1 MYEKVNALDKRAIEE
16 LFLSEDILMEN
27 AAMALERAVLQNA
40 SLGAKVIILCGSGDN
55 GGDGYA
61 LARRLAGRFKT
72 LVFEMKPAK
81 SPMCQLQKE
90 RAKKVGVVIK
100 TYEEKNEDL
109 ECDVLIDCVVGSAF
123 KGELEPFLD
132 FESLSQKARFKI
144 ACDIPSGI
152 DSKGRVDKGAF
163 KADTTISM
171 GAIKSCL
178 LSDRAKDYVGELKV
192 GHLGVFN
199 RVYEIPTDTFLLEK
213 SDLKLP
219 LRDKKNAHKG
229 DYGHAHVLLGKHSGA
244 GLLSALSALSF
255 GSGVVSIQALEGEI
269 TSSNKPLELVFCEN
283 FPNFLSAFALGMGLE
298 SFPKDFN
305 KWLELAPC
313 VLDAG
318 VFYHKEVLQALEK
331 EVVLT
336 PHPKEF
342 LSLLKLVG
350 INISMLELLDN
361 KLEIARDFS
370 QKYPKVVLLL
380 KGANTL
386 IAHQGRTFIN
396 TLGSVALAKAG
407 SGDVLAGLIL
417 SLLSQN
423 YTPLDAAINASLAH
437 ALAGLE
443 FKNNYALTPL
453 DLIEKIKR
461 LQKDKNGSFKA
472 LAAIAKH

>member
-1 MYEKVNALDKRAIEE
+1 MLSVYEKVNALDKRAIEE
-16 LFLSEDILMEN
+16 WLLSEDILMEN

-61 LARRLAGRFKT
+61 LARRLAGRFRV
-72 LVFEMKPAK
+72 LVFEMKLAK

-100 TYEEKNEDL
+100 AWEDNPKDL

-152 DSKGRVDKGAF
+152 DSKGRVDKRAF
-163 KADTTISM
+163 KADMTISM

-178 LSDRAKDYVGELKV
+178 LSDKAKDYIGELKV

-199 RVYEIPTDTFLLEK
+199 QIYEIPTDTFLLEK

-255 GSGVVSIQALEGEI
+255 GSGVVSVQALECEI
-269 TSSNKPLELVFCEN
+269 TSNNKPLELVFCEN
-283 FPNFLSAFALGMGLE
+283 FPKKLSAFALGMGLE
-298 SFPKDFN
+298 NIPKDFK

-331 EVVLT
+331 EVILT

-386 IAHQGRTFIN
+386 IAHQGRVFIN
-396 TLGSVALAKAG
+396 ILGSVALAKAG
-407 SGDVLAGLIL
+407 SGDVLAGLIV

-461 LQKDKNGSFKA
+461 L
-472 LAAIAKH
+472 

>member
-1 MYEKVNALDKRAIEE
+1 MLSVYEKVNALDKRAIEE

-61 LARRLAGRFKT
+61 LARRLVGRFKT

-81 SPMCQLQKE
+81 SPMCQLQQE

-100 TYEEKNEDL
+100 TWEEKNEDL

-123 KGELEPFLD
+123 KGELDPFLD

-163 KADTTISM
+163 KADLTISM

-178 LSDRAKDYVGELKV
+178 LSDRAKDYIGELKV

-199 RVYEIPTDTFLLEK
+199 PIYEIPTDTFLLEK

-255 GSGVVSIQALEGEI
+255 GSGVVSVQALECEI
-269 TSSNKPLELVFCEN
+269 TSNNKPLELVFCEN
-283 FPNFLSAFALGMGLE
+283 FPKKLSAFALGMGLE
-298 SFPKDFN
+298 NIPKDFN

-318 VFYHKEVLQALEK
+318 VFYHKEILQALEK
-331 EVVLT
+331 EVILT

-423 YTPLDAAINASLAH
+423 YTPLDAATNASLAH

-461 LQKDKNGSFKA
+461 L
-472 LAAIAKH
+472 

>member
-1 MYEKVNALDKRAIEE
+1 MLSVYEKVNALDKRALEE
-16 LFLSEDILMEN
+16 FNLSEDILMEN

-61 LARRLAGRFKT
+61 LARRLVGRFKT

-100 TYEEKNEDL
+100 TWEEKNEDL
-109 ECDVLIDCVVGSAF
+109 ECDVLIDCVVGSNF
-123 KGELEPFLD
+123 KGELEPFLN

-163 KADTTISM
+163 KADLTISM

-199 RVYEIPTDTFLLEK
+199 QIYEIPTDTFLLEK

-229 DYGHAHVLLGKHSGA
+229 DYGHAHILLGKHSGA
-244 GLLSALSALSF
+244 GLLSALSALNF
-255 GSGVVSIQALEGEI
+255 GSGVVSVQALECEI

-283 FPNFLSAFALGMGLE
+283 FPNPLSAFALGMGLE
-298 SFPKDFN
+298 NIPKDFN

-386 IAHQGRTFIN
+386 IAHQGQVFIN
-396 TLGSVALAKAG
+396 ILGSVALAKAG

-423 YTPLDAAINASLAH
+423 YTPLDATINASLAH
-437 ALAGLE
+437 ALASLE

-453 DLIEKIKR
+453 DLIETIKR
-461 LQKDKNGSFKA
+461 L
-472 LAAIAKH
+472 

>member
-1 MYEKVNALDKRAIEE
+1 MLSVYEKVKALDKRALEE
-16 LFLSEDILMEN
+16 FNLSEDILMEN

-61 LARRLAGRFKT
+61 LARRLAGHFKT
-72 LVFEMKPAK
+72 LVFEMKRAK

-100 TYEEKNEDL
+100 TWEEKNEDL
-109 ECDVLIDCVVGSAF
+109 ECDVLIDCVVGSNF
-123 KGELEPFLD
+123 KGELEPFLN

-163 KADTTISM
+163 KADMTISM

-178 LSDRAKDYVGELKV
+178 LSDRAKDYIGELKV

-199 RVYEIPTDTFLLEK
+199 QIYEIPTDTFLLEK

-229 DYGHAHVLLGKHSGA
+229 DYGHAHILLGKHSGA

-255 GSGVVSIQALEGEI
+255 GSGVVSVQALECEI

-283 FPNFLSAFALGMGLE
+283 FPNPLSAFALGMGLE

-386 IAHQGRTFIN
+386 IAHQGQVFIN
-396 TLGSVALAKAG
+396 ILGSVALAKAG

-423 YTPLDAAINASLAH
+423 YTPLDATINASLAH
-437 ALAGLE
+437 AIASLE

-461 LQKDKNGSFKA
+461 L
-472 LAAIAKH
+472 

>member
-1 MYEKVNALDKRAIEE
+1 MLSVYEKVNALDKRALEE

-61 LARRLAGRFKT
+61 LARRLIGRFKT

-100 TYEEKNEDL
+100 AWEEKNEDL
-109 ECDVLIDCVVGSAF
+109 ECDVLVDCVVGSAF

-163 KADTTISM
+163 KADLTISM

-178 LSDRAKDYVGELKV
+178 LSDKAKDYVGELKV

-199 RVYEIPTDTFLLEK
+199 PIYEIPTDTFLLEK

-219 LRDKKNAHKG
+219 LRDRKNAHKG

-255 GSGVVSIQALEGEI
+255 GSGVVSVQALECEI
-269 TSSNKPLELVFCEN
+269 TSNNKPLELVFCEN

-298 SFPKDFN
+298 NIPKDFN
-305 KWLELAPC
+305 KWLGLAPC

-331 EVVLT
+331 EVILT

-386 IAHQGRTFIN
+386 IAHQGRIFIN

-407 SGDVLAGLIL
+407 SGDVLAGLIV

-461 LQKDKNGSFKA
+461 L
-472 LAAIAKH
+472 

>member
-1 MYEKVNALDKRAIEE
+1 MLSVYEKVNALDKRALEE
-16 LFLSEDILMEN
+16 WLLSEDILMEN

-61 LARRLAGRFKT
+61 LARRLVGRFRV
-72 LVFEMKPAK
+72 LVFEMKLAK

-90 RAKKVGVVIK
+90 RAKKAGVVIK
-100 TYEEKNEDL
+100 TYEENALNQNL
-109 ECDVLIDCVVGSAF
+109 ECDVLIDCVIGSHF
-123 KGELEPFLD
+123 KGELEPFLN

-152 DSKGRVDKGAF
+152 DSKGRVDKRAF
-163 KADTTISM
+163 KADMTISM

-199 RVYEIPTDTFLLEK
+199 QIYEIPTDTFLLEK

-219 LRDKKNAHKG
+219 LRDRKNAHKG

-244 GLLSALSALSF
+244 GLLSAISALSF
-255 GSGVVSIQALEGEI
+255 GSGVVSVQALECEI
-269 TSSNKPLELVFCEN
+269 TSNNKPLELVFCEN
-283 FPNFLSAFALGMGLE
+283 FPNPLSAFALGMGLE
-298 SFPKDFN
+298 NIPKDFN

-331 EVVLT
+331 EVILT

-342 LSLLKLVG
+342 LSLLKSVG

-386 IAHQGRTFIN
+386 IAHQGRVFIN
-396 TLGSVALAKAG
+396 NLGSVALAKAG
-407 SGDVLAGLIL
+407 SGDVLAGLIV

-453 DLIEKIKR
+453 DLVEKIKR
-461 LQKDKNGSFKA
+461 L
-472 LAAIAKH
+472 

>member
-1 MYEKVNALDKRAIEE
+1 MLSVYEKVNALDKRAIEE
-16 LFLSEDILMEN
+16 WFLSEDILMEN

-61 LARRLAGRFKT
+61 LARRLVGRFRV
-72 LVFEMKPAK
+72 LVFEMKLAK

-90 RAKKVGVVIK
+90 RAKKAGVVIK
-100 TYEEKNEDL
+100 AWEEKNEDL
-109 ECDVLIDCVVGSAF
+109 ECDVLVDCVVGSAF

-163 KADTTISM
+163 KADMTISM

-199 RVYEIPTDTFLLEK
+199 QVYEIPTDTFLLEK

-219 LRDKKNAHKG
+219 LRDRKNAHKG

-255 GSGVVSIQALEGEI
+255 GSGVVSVQALECEI
-269 TSSNKPLELVFCEN
+269 TSNNKPLELVFCEN
-283 FPNFLSAFALGMGLE
+283 FPNPLSAFALGMGLE
-298 SFPKDFN
+298 NIPKDFN
-305 KWLELAPC
+305 RWLELAPC

-331 EVVLT
+331 EVILT

-396 TLGSVALAKAG
+396 NLGSVALAKAG
-407 SGDVLAGLIL
+407 SGDVLAGLIV

-461 LQKDKNGSFKA
+461 L
-472 LAAIAKH
+472 

>member
-1 MYEKVNALDKRAIEE
+1 MLSVYEKVNALDKRAIEE

-61 LARRLAGRFKT
+61 LARRLVGRFKT

-81 SPMCQLQKE
+81 SPMCQLQQE
-90 RAKKVGVVIK
+90 RAKKAGVVIK
-100 TYEEKNEDL
+100 AYEENALNQNL
-109 ECDVLIDCVVGSAF
+109 ECDVLIDCVIGSHF
-123 KGELEPFLD
+123 KGKLEPFLN

-152 DSKGRVDKGAF
+152 DSKGRVDKRAF
-163 KADTTISM
+163 KADLTISM

-178 LSDRAKDYVGELKV
+178 LSDRAKDYIGELKV

-199 RVYEIPTDTFLLEK
+199 QTYEIPTDTFLLEK

-229 DYGHAHVLLGKHSGA
+229 DYGHAHILLGKHSGA

-255 GSGVVSIQALEGEI
+255 GSGVVSVQALECEI
-269 TSSNKPLELVFCEN
+269 TSNNKPLELVFCEN
-283 FPNFLSAFALGMGLE
+283 FPNLLSAFALGMGLE
-298 SFPKDFN
+298 NIPKDFN
-305 KWLELAPC
+305 RWLELAPC

-318 VFYHKEVLQALEK
+318 VFYHREVLQALEK
-331 EVVLT
+331 EVILT

-396 TLGSVALAKAG
+396 NLGSVALAKAG

-461 LQKDKNGSFKA
+461 L
-472 LAAIAKH
+472 

>member
-1 MYEKVNALDKRAIEE
+1 MLSVYEKVDALDKRALEE

-61 LARRLAGRFKT
+61 LARRLVGRFKT
-72 LVFEMKPAK
+72 LVFEMKLAK

-90 RAKKVGVVIK
+90 RAKKAGVTIK
-100 TYEEKNEDL
+100 TWEEKNEDL

-123 KGELEPFLD
+123 KGGLEPFLD

-163 KADTTISM
+163 KADLTISM

-199 RVYEIPTDTFLLEK
+199 QIYEIPTDTFLLEK

-219 LRDKKNAHKG
+219 LRDRKNAHKG

-244 GLLSALSALSF
+244 GLLSAISALSF
-255 GSGVVSIQALEGEI
+255 GSGVVSIQALECEI
-269 TSSNKPLELVFCEN
+269 TSNNKPLELVFCEN
-283 FPNFLSAFALGMGLE
+283 FPKKLSAFALGMGLE
-298 SFPKDFN
+298 GLPKDFK
-305 KWLELAPC
+305 KWLGLAPC

-331 EVVLT
+331 EVILT

-396 TLGSVALAKAG
+396 ILGSVALAKAG

-453 DLIEKIKR
+453 DLVEKIKR
-461 LQKDKNGSFKA
+461 L
-472 LAAIAKH
+472 

>member
-1 MYEKVNALDKRAIEE
+1 MLSVYEKVKALDKRALEE
-16 LFLSEDILMEN
+16 FNLSEDILMEN
-27 AAMALERAVLQNA
+27 AAMALEGEVLQNA

-61 LARRLAGRFKT
+61 LARRLVGRFKT

-100 TYEEKNEDL
+100 TWEEKNEYL
-109 ECDVLIDCVVGSAF
+109 ECDVLIDCVVGSNF
-123 KGELEPFLD
+123 KGELEPFLN

-163 KADTTISM
+163 KAHMTISM
-171 GAIKSCL
+171 GAIKSRL
-178 LSDRAKDYVGELKV
+178 LSDRAKDYIGELKV

-199 RVYEIPTDTFLLEK
+199 PIYEIPTDTFLLEK

-255 GSGVVSIQALEGEI
+255 GSGVVSVQALEGEI
-269 TSSNKPLELVFCEN
+269 TSSNKPLELVFCEK
-283 FPNFLSAFALGMGLE
+283 FPNPLSAFALGMGLE
-298 SFPKDFN
+298 GFPKDFN

-331 EVVLT
+331 EAVLT

-350 INISMLELLDN
+350 IHISMLELLDN

-386 IAHQGRTFIN
+386 IAHQGQVFIN
-396 TLGSVALAKAG
+396 NLGSVALAKAG

-437 ALAGLE
+437 AIASLE

-453 DLIEKIKR
+453 DLIETIKR
-461 LQKDKNGSFKA
+461 L
-472 LAAIAKH
+472 

>member
-1 MYEKVNALDKRAIEE
+1 MLSVYEKVDALDKRAIEE
-16 LFLSEDILMEN
+16 WFLSEDILMEN

-61 LARRLAGRFKT
+61 LARRLIGRFKT
-72 LVFEMKPAK
+72 LVFEMKLAK

-100 TYEEKNEDL
+100 AWEEKNEDL

-132 FESLSQKARFKI
+132 FESLSQKAHFKI

-152 DSKGRVDKGAF
+152 DSKGRVDKRAF

-199 RVYEIPTDTFLLEK
+199 QIYEIPTETFLLEK

-229 DYGHAHVLLGKHSGA
+229 DYGHVHVLLGKHSGA

-255 GSGVVSIQALEGEI
+255 GSGVVSVQALECEI
-269 TSSNKPLELVFCEN
+269 TSNNKPLELVFCEN
-283 FPNFLSAFALGMGLE
+283 FPKKLSAFALGMGLE
-298 SFPKDFN
+298 NIPKDFN
-305 KWLELAPC
+305 KWLGLAPC

-331 EVVLT
+331 EVILT

-396 TLGSVALAKAG
+396 ILGSVALAKAG
-407 SGDVLAGLIL
+407 SGDVLAGLIV

-437 ALAGLE
+437 ALASLE

-461 LQKDKNGSFKA
+461 L
-472 LAAIAKH
+472 

>member
-1 MYEKVNALDKRAIEE
+1 MLSVYEKVNALDKRAIEE

-61 LARRLAGRFKT
+61 LARRLVGRFKT
-72 LVFEMKPAK
+72 LVFEMKLAK

-90 RAKKVGVVIK
+90 RAKKAGVVIK
-100 TYEEKNEDL
+100 TYEENALNQNL

-152 DSKGRVDKGAF
+152 DSKGRVDKRAF

-199 RVYEIPTDTFLLEK
+199 QIYEIPTNTFLLEK

-219 LRDKKNAHKG
+219 LRDRKNAHKG

-255 GSGVVSIQALEGEI
+255 GSGVVSVQALECEI
-269 TSSNKPLELVFCEN
+269 TSNNKPLELVFCEN

-298 SFPKDFN
+298 NIPKDFN
-305 KWLELAPC
+305 RWLGLAPC

-331 EVVLT
+331 EAVLT

-407 SGDVLAGLIL
+407 SGDVLAGLIV

-461 LQKDKNGSFKA
+461 L
-472 LAAIAKH
+472 

>member
-1 MYEKVNALDKRAIEE
+1 MLSVYEKGNALDKRALEE
-16 LFLSEDILMEN
+16 WLLSEDILMEN

-61 LARRLAGRFKT
+61 LARRLVGRFKT
-72 LVFEMKPAK
+72 LVFEMKLAK

-100 TYEEKNEDL
+100 TWEDNHKDL

-132 FESLSQKARFKI
+132 FESLSQKAHFKI

-152 DSKGRVDKGAF
+152 DSKGRVDKRAF

-178 LSDRAKDYVGELKV
+178 LSDKAKDYIGELKV

-199 RVYEIPTDTFLLEK
+199 QIYEIPTDTFLLEK

-255 GSGVVSIQALEGEI
+255 GSGVVSIQALECEI
-269 TSSNKPLELVFCEN
+269 TSNNKPLELVFCEN
-283 FPNFLSAFALGMGLE
+283 FPKKLSAFALGMGLE
-298 SFPKDFN
+298 GLPKDFK
-305 KWLELAPC
+305 KWLGLAPC

-331 EVVLT
+331 EVILT

-342 LSLLKLVG
+342 LSLLKSVG

-386 IAHQGRTFIN
+386 IAHQGRVFIN
-396 TLGSVALAKAG
+396 NLGSVALAKAG
-407 SGDVLAGLIL
+407 SGDVLAGLIV
-417 SLLSQN
+417 SLLAQK

-443 FKNNYALTPL
+443 FKNHYALTPL

-461 LQKDKNGSFKA
+461 L
-472 LAAIAKH
+472 

>member
-1 MYEKVNALDKRAIEE
+1 MLSVYEKVNALDKRAIEE

-61 LARRLAGRFKT
+61 LARRLIGRFKT
-72 LVFEMKPAK
+72 LVFEMKLAK

-90 RAKKVGVVIK
+90 RAKKAGVTIK
-100 TYEEKNEDL
+100 TYEENALNQNL

-132 FESLSQKARFKI
+132 FESLSQKVRFKI

-163 KADTTISM
+163 KADLTISM

-178 LSDRAKDYVGELKV
+178 LSDKAKDYVGELKV

-199 RVYEIPTDTFLLEK
+199 PIYEIPTDTFLLEK

-219 LRDKKNAHKG
+219 LRDRKNAHKG

-244 GLLSALSALSF
+244 GLLSAISALSF
-255 GSGVVSIQALEGEI
+255 GSGVVSIQALECEI
-269 TSSNKPLELVFCEN
+269 TSNNKPLELVFCKN
-283 FPNFLSAFALGMGLE
+283 FPKKLSAFALGMGLE
-298 SFPKDFN
+298 GLPKDFK
-305 KWLELAPC
+305 KWLGLAPC

-331 EVVLT
+331 EVILT

-461 LQKDKNGSFKA
+461 L
-472 LAAIAKH
+472 

>member
-1 MYEKVNALDKRAIEE
+1 MLSVYEKVDALDKRAIEE

-61 LARRLAGRFKT
+61 LARRLIGRFRV
-72 LVFEMKPAK
+72 LVFEMKLAK

-100 TYEEKNEDL
+100 AWEEKNEDL
-109 ECDVLIDCVVGSAF
+109 ECGVLVDCVVGSAF
-123 KGELEPFLD
+123 KGELEPFLN

-152 DSKGRVDKGAF
+152 DSKGRVDKRAF
-163 KADTTISM
+163 RADMTISM

-199 RVYEIPTDTFLLEK
+199 QIYEIPTDTFLLEK

-219 LRDKKNAHKG
+219 LRDRKNAHKG

-255 GSGVVSIQALEGEI
+255 GSGVVSVQALECEI
-269 TSSNKPLELVFCEN
+269 TSNNKPLELVFCEN
-283 FPNFLSAFALGMGLE
+283 FPNLLSAFALGMGLE
-298 SFPKDFN
+298 NIPKDFN

-396 TLGSVALAKAG
+396 NLGSVALAKAG

-423 YTPLDAAINASLAH
+423 YTPLDAAINASLVH
-437 ALAGLE
+437 ALASLE

-461 LQKDKNGSFKA
+461 L
-472 LAAIAKH
+472 

>member
-1 MYEKVNALDKRAIEE
+1 MLSVYEKVNALDKRALEE

-61 LARRLAGRFKT
+61 LARRLVGRFKT

-90 RAKKVGVVIK
+90 RAKKVGIVIK
-100 TYEEKNEDL
+100 AWEEKNEDL

-152 DSKGRVDKGAF
+152 DSKGRVDKKAF
-163 KADTTISM
+163 KADMTISM

-199 RVYEIPTDTFLLEK
+199 QVYEIPTDTFLLEK

-255 GSGVVSIQALEGEI
+255 GSGVVSVQALECEI
-269 TSSNKPLELVFCEN
+269 TSNNKPLELVFCEN
-283 FPNFLSAFALGMGLE
+283 FPNPLSAFALGMGLE
-298 SFPKDFN
+298 NIPKDFN

-331 EVVLT
+331 EVILT

-342 LSLLKLVG
+342 LSLLKSVG

-396 TLGSVALAKAG
+396 ILGSVALAKAG

-461 LQKDKNGSFKA
+461 L
-472 LAAIAKH
+472 

>member
-1 MYEKVNALDKRAIEE
+1 MLSVYEKVNALDKRALEE
-16 LFLSEDILMEN
+16 FNLSEDILMEN

-61 LARRLAGRFKT
+61 LARRLVGRFKT

-100 TYEEKNEDL
+100 TWEEKNEDL
-109 ECDVLIDCVVGSAF
+109 ECDALIDCVVGSNF
-123 KGELEPFLD
+123 KGELEPFLN
-132 FESLSQKARFKI
+132 FESLSQKAHFKI

-152 DSKGRVDKGAF
+152 DSKGRVDKRAF
-163 KADTTISM
+163 KAHMTISM

-178 LSDRAKDYVGELKV
+178 LSDRAKDYIGELKV

-199 RVYEIPTDTFLLEK
+199 QIYEIPTDTFLLEK

-229 DYGHAHVLLGKHSGA
+229 DYGHAHILLGKHSGA
-244 GLLSALSALSF
+244 GLLSALSALNF
-255 GSGVVSIQALEGEI
+255 GSGVVSVQALECEI

-283 FPNFLSAFALGMGLE
+283 FPSPLSAFALGMGLE
-298 SFPKDFN
+298 GFPKDFN

-386 IAHQGRTFIN
+386 IAHQGQVFIN
-396 TLGSVALAKAG
+396 ILGSVALAKAG

-417 SLLSQN
+417 SLLSQH

-437 ALAGLE
+437 AMASLE

-453 DLIEKIKR
+453 DLIETIKR
-461 LQKDKNGSFKA
+461 L
-472 LAAIAKH
+472 

>member
-1 MYEKVNALDKRAIEE
+1 MLSVYEKVNALDKRAIEE
-16 LFLSEDILMEN
+16 WFLSEDILMEN

-61 LARRLAGRFKT
+61 LARRLIGRFKT
-72 LVFEMKPAK
+72 LVFEMKRAK

-100 TYEEKNEDL
+100 AWEEKNEDL

-123 KGELEPFLD
+123 KGKLEPFLN

-152 DSKGRVDKGAF
+152 DSKGRVDKRAF
-163 KADTTISM
+163 KADMTISM

-199 RVYEIPTDTFLLEK
+199 PIYEIPTDTFLLEK

-219 LRDKKNAHKG
+219 LRDRKNAHKG

-255 GSGVVSIQALEGEI
+255 GSGVVSVQALECEI
-269 TSSNKPLELVFCEN
+269 TSNNKPLELVFCEN
-283 FPNFLSAFALGMGLE
+283 FPKKLSAFALGMGLE
-298 SFPKDFN
+298 NIPKDFN

-331 EVVLT
+331 EVILT

-386 IAHQGRTFIN
+386 IAHQGRVFIN
-396 TLGSVALAKAG
+396 ILGSVALAKAG
-407 SGDVLAGLIL
+407 SGDVLAGLIV

-461 LQKDKNGSFKA
+461 L
-472 LAAIAKH
+472 

>member
-1 MYEKVNALDKRAIEE
+1 MLSVYEKVNALDKRAIEE

-61 LARRLAGRFKT
+61 LARRLMGRFKT
-72 LVFEMKPAK
+72 LVFEMKLAK

-90 RAKKVGVVIK
+90 RAKKAGVVIK
-100 TYEEKNEDL
+100 AWEEKNEDL
-109 ECDVLIDCVVGSAF
+109 ECDVLIDCVVGSNF

-152 DSKGRVDKGAF
+152 DSKGRVDKRAF

-199 RVYEIPTDTFLLEK
+199 QVYEIPTDTFLLEK

-219 LRDKKNAHKG
+219 LRDRKNAHKG

-244 GLLSALSALSF
+244 GLLSAISALSF
-255 GSGVVSIQALEGEI
+255 GSGVVSIQALECEI
-269 TSSNKPLELVFCEN
+269 TSNNKPLELVFCEN
-283 FPNFLSAFALGMGLE
+283 FPKKISAFALGMGLE
-298 SFPKDFN
+298 NIPKDFN
-305 KWLELAPC
+305 KWLGLAPC

-331 EVVLT
+331 EVILT

-386 IAHQGRTFIN
+386 IAHQGRIFIN

-407 SGDVLAGLIL
+407 SGDVLAGLIV

-461 LQKDKNGSFKA
+461 L
-472 LAAIAKH
+472 

>member
-1 MYEKVNALDKRAIEE
+1 MYEKVNALDKRALEE
-16 LFLSEDILMEN
+16 FNLSEDILMEN

-81 SPMCQLQKE
+81 SPMCQLQQE

-100 TYEEKNEDL
+100 AWEEKNEYL
-109 ECDVLIDCVVGSAF
+109 ECDVLIDCVVGSNF
-123 KGELEPFLD
+123 KGALEPFLN

-152 DSKGRVDKGAF
+152 NSKGRVDKVAF
-163 KADTTISM
+163 KADMTISM

-178 LSDRAKDYVGELKV
+178 LSDRAKDYIGELKV

-199 RVYEIPTDTFLLEK
+199 QIYEIPTDTFLLEK

-255 GSGVVSIQALEGEI
+255 GSGVVSVQALECEI

-283 FPNFLSAFALGMGLE
+283 FPNPLSAFALGMGLE
-298 SFPKDFN
+298 GFPKDFN

-318 VFYHKEVLQALEK
+318 VFYHKEILQALEK

-386 IAHQGRTFIN
+386 IAHQGRVFIN
-396 TLGSVALAKAG
+396 ILGGVALAKAG

-423 YTPLDAAINASLAH
+423 HTPLDAAINASLAH
-437 ALAGLE
+437 ALASLE

-461 LQKDKNGSFKA
+461 L
-472 LAAIAKH
+472 

>member
-1 MYEKVNALDKRAIEE
+1 MLSVYEKVNALDKRAIEE

-40 SLGAKVIILCGSGDN
+40 SLGTKVIILCGSGDN

-61 LARRLAGRFKT
+61 LARRLMGRFRV
-72 LVFEMKPAK
+72 LVFEMKLAK

-100 TYEEKNEDL
+100 TWEEKNEDL
-109 ECDVLIDCVVGSAF
+109 ECDVLVDCVVGSAF
-123 KGELEPFLD
+123 KGGLEPFLD

-152 DSKGRVDKGAF
+152 DSKGRVDKRAF
-163 KADTTISM
+163 KADLTISM

-199 RVYEIPTDTFLLEK
+199 PIYEIPTDTFLLEK

-219 LRDKKNAHKG
+219 LRDRKNAHKG
-229 DYGHAHVLLGKHSGA
+229 NYGHAHVLLGKHSGA

-255 GSGVVSIQALEGEI
+255 GSGVVSIQALECEI
-269 TSSNKPLELVFCEN
+269 TSNNKPLELVFCEN
-283 FPNFLSAFALGMGLE
+283 FPNPLSAFALGMGLE
-298 SFPKDFN
+298 NIPKDFN

-331 EVVLT
+331 ETVLT

-396 TLGSVALAKAG
+396 ILGSVALAKAG
-407 SGDVLAGLIL
+407 SGDVLAGLIV

-461 LQKDKNGSFKA
+461 L
-472 LAAIAKH
+472 

>member
-1 MYEKVNALDKRAIEE
+1 MYEKVNALDKRALEK
-16 LFLSEDILMEN
+16 FNLSEDILMEN
-27 AAMALERAVLQNA
+27 AAMALEKAVLQNA

-61 LARRLAGRFKT
+61 LARRLVGRFKT

-100 TYEEKNEDL
+100 AWEEKNEDL
-109 ECDVLIDCVVGSAF
+109 ECDVLIDCMVGSNF
-123 KGELEPFLD
+123 KGELEPFLN

-163 KADTTISM
+163 KAHMTISM

-199 RVYEIPTDTFLLEK
+199 QIYEIPTDTFLLEK

-229 DYGHAHVLLGKHSGA
+229 NYGQAHILLGKHSGA

-255 GSGVVSIQALEGEI
+255 GSGVVSVQALECEI

-283 FPNFLSAFALGMGLE
+283 FPNPLSAFALGMGLE
-298 SFPKDFN
+298 GFPKDFN

-386 IAHQGRTFIN
+386 IAHQGRVFIN
-396 TLGSVALAKAG
+396 ILGSVALAKAG

-423 YTPLDAAINASLAH
+423 HTPLDAAINASLAH
-437 ALAGLE
+437 AIASLE

-461 LQKDKNGSFKA
+461 L
-472 LAAIAKH
+472 

>member
-1 MYEKVNALDKRAIEE
+1 MLSVYEKVNALDKRAIEE

-61 LARRLAGRFKT
+61 LARRLVGRFKT

-81 SPMCQLQKE
+81 SPMCQLQQE
-90 RAKKVGVVIK
+90 RAKKVGVIIK
-100 TYEEKNEDL
+100 AWGEKNEDL
-109 ECDVLIDCVVGSAF
+109 ECDVLIDCVIGSHF
-123 KGELEPFLD
+123 KGKLD
-132 FESLSQKARFKI
+132 PSLNFESLSQKARFKI

-163 KADTTISM
+163 KADLTISM

-178 LSDRAKDYVGELKV
+178 LSDRAKDYIGELKV

-199 RVYEIPTDTFLLEK
+199 QTYEIPTDTFLLEK

-219 LRDKKNAHKG
+219 LRDRKNAHKG

-255 GSGVVSIQALEGEI
+255 GSGVVSVQALECEI
-269 TSSNKPLELVFCEN
+269 TSNNKPLELVFCEN
-283 FPNFLSAFALGMGLE
+283 FPNLLSAFALGMGLE
-298 SFPKDFN
+298 NIPKDFN

-331 EVVLT
+331 EVILT

-396 TLGSVALAKAG
+396 NLGSVALAKAG

-461 LQKDKNGSFKA
+461 L
-472 LAAIAKH
+472 

>member
-1 MYEKVNALDKRAIEE
+1 MLSVYEKVNALDKRALEE
-16 LFLSEDILMEN
+16 WLLSEDILMEN

-61 LARRLAGRFKT
+61 LARRLIGRFRV

-81 SPMCQLQKE
+81 SPMCRLQKE

-100 TYEEKNEDL
+100 AWEEKNEDL

-152 DSKGRVDKGAF
+152 DSKGRVDKRAF

-178 LSDRAKDYVGELKV
+178 LNDRAKDYVGELKV

-199 RVYEIPTDTFLLEK
+199 QIYEIPTDTFLLEK

-219 LRDKKNAHKG
+219 LRDRKNAHKG

-244 GLLSALSALSF
+244 GLLSALSALGF
-255 GSGVVSIQALEGEI
+255 GSGVVSVQALECEI
-269 TSSNKPLELVFCEN
+269 TSNNKPLELVFCEN
-283 FPNFLSAFALGMGLE
+283 FPNLLSAFALGMGLE
-298 SFPKDFN
+298 NIPKDFN
-305 KWLELAPC
+305 KWLGLAPC

-331 EVVLT
+331 EVILT

-396 TLGSVALAKAG
+396 ILGSVALAKAG

-461 LQKDKNGSFKA
+461 L
-472 LAAIAKH
+472 

>member
-1 MYEKVNALDKRAIEE
+1 MLSVYEKVNALDKRAIEE

-61 LARRLAGRFKT
+61 LARRLAGRFRV
-72 LVFEMKPAK
+72 LVFEMKRAK

-100 TYEEKNEDL
+100 TYEENALNQNL

-152 DSKGRVDKGAF
+152 DSKGRVDKRAF

-171 GAIKSCL
+171 GAVKSCL

-192 GHLGVFN
+192 GHLGVLN
-199 RVYEIPTDTFLLEK
+199 QIYEIPTNTFLLEK

-219 LRDKKNAHKG
+219 LRDRKNAHKG

-244 GLLSALSALSF
+244 GLLSAISALSF
-255 GSGVVSIQALEGEI
+255 GSGVVSIQALECEI
-269 TSSNKPLELVFCEN
+269 TSNNKPLELVFCEN

-298 SFPKDFN
+298 NIPKDFK

-386 IAHQGRTFIN
+386 IAHQGRIFIN

-407 SGDVLAGLIL
+407 SGDVLAGLIV

-461 LQKDKNGSFKA
+461 L
-472 LAAIAKH
+472 

>member
-1 MYEKVNALDKRAIEE
+1 MLSVYEKVNALDKRALEK
-16 LFLSEDILMEN
+16 FNLSEDILMEN

-61 LARRLAGRFKT
+61 LARRLVGRFKT

-90 RAKKVGVVIK
+90 RAKKVGVAIK
-100 TYEEKNEDL
+100 AWEEKNEDL
-109 ECDVLIDCVVGSAF
+109 ECDVLIDCVVGSNF
-123 KGELEPFLD
+123 KGELEPFLN

-152 DSKGRVDKGAF
+152 DSKGRVDKRAF
-163 KADTTISM
+163 KADMTISM

-178 LSDRAKDYVGELKV
+178 LSDRAKDYIGELKV

-199 RVYEIPTDTFLLEK
+199 PIYEIPTDTFLLEK

-229 DYGHAHVLLGKHSGA
+229 DYGHAHILLGKHSGA
-244 GLLSALSALSF
+244 GLLSALSALNF
-255 GSGVVSIQALEGEI
+255 GSGVVSVQALECEI

-283 FPNFLSAFALGMGLE
+283 FPNPLSAFALGMGLE

-318 VFYHKEVLQALEK
+318 VFYHKEMLQALEK

-350 INISMLELLDN
+350 ISISMLELLDN

-386 IAHQGRTFIN
+386 IAHQGQVFIN
-396 TLGSVALAKAG
+396 NLGSVALAKAG

-437 ALAGLE
+437 ALASLE

-461 LQKDKNGSFKA
+461 L
-472 LAAIAKH
+472 

>member
-1 MYEKVNALDKRAIEE
+1 MLSVYEKVKALDKRALEE
-16 LFLSEDILMEN
+16 FNLSEDILMEN

-100 TYEEKNEDL
+100 AYEEKNEDL
-109 ECDVLIDCVVGSAF
+109 ECDALIDCVVGSNF
-123 KGELEPFLD
+123 KGELEPFLN

-163 KADTTISM
+163 KAHMTISM

-178 LSDRAKDYVGELKV
+178 LSDRAKDYIGELKV

-199 RVYEIPTDTFLLEK
+199 QIYEIPTDTFLLEK

-229 DYGHAHVLLGKHSGA
+229 DYGHAHILLGKHSGA

-255 GSGVVSIQALEGEI
+255 GSGVVSVQALECEI
-269 TSSNKPLELVFCEN
+269 TSSNKPLELVFCEK
-283 FPNFLSAFALGMGLE
+283 FPNLLSAFALGMGLE
-298 SFPKDFN
+298 GFPKDFN

-386 IAHQGRTFIN
+386 IAHQGQVFIN
-396 TLGSVALAKAG
+396 ILGSVALAKAG

-417 SLLSQN
+417 SLLSQH

-437 ALAGLE
+437 ALASLE

-461 LQKDKNGSFKA
+461 L
-472 LAAIAKH
+472 

>member
-1 MYEKVNALDKRAIEE
+1 MLSVYEKVNALDKRVLEE
-16 LFLSEDILMEN
+16 FNLSEDILMEN

-61 LARRLAGRFKT
+61 LARRLVGRFKT

-100 TYEEKNEDL
+100 TWEEKNGDL
-109 ECDVLIDCVVGSAF
+109 ECDALIDCVVGSNF
-123 KGELEPFLD
+123 KGELEPFLN

-152 DSKGRVDKGAF
+152 DSKGRVDKRAF
-163 KADTTISM
+163 KADMTISM

-199 RVYEIPTDTFLLEK
+199 PIYEIPTDTFLLEK

-229 DYGHAHVLLGKHSGA
+229 DYGHAHILLGKHSGA
-244 GLLSALSALSF
+244 GLLSALSALNF
-255 GSGVVSIQALEGEI
+255 GSGVVSVQALECEI

-283 FPNFLSAFALGMGLE
+283 FPNSLSAFALGMGLE

-386 IAHQGRTFIN
+386 IAHQGQVFIN
-396 TLGSVALAKAG
+396 ILGSVALAKAG

-417 SLLSQN
+417 GLLSQN

-437 ALAGLE
+437 ALASLE

-461 LQKDKNGSFKA
+461 L
-472 LAAIAKH
+472 

>member
-1 MYEKVNALDKRAIEE
+1 MLSVYEKVDALDKRAIEE

-27 AAMALERAVLQNA
+27 VAMALERAVLQNA

-61 LARRLAGRFKT
+61 LARRLVGRFKT

-100 TYEEKNEDL
+100 AWEEKNENL
-109 ECDVLIDCVVGSAF
+109 ECDVLIDCVIGSAF
-123 KGELEPFLD
+123 KGELEPFLN
-132 FESLSQKARFKI
+132 FESLSQKAHFKI

-152 DSKGRVDKGAF
+152 DSKGRVDKRAF
-163 KADTTISM
+163 KADLTISM

-199 RVYEIPTDTFLLEK
+199 PIYEIPTDTFLLEK

-229 DYGHAHVLLGKHSGA
+229 DYGHAHILLGKHSGA

-255 GSGVVSIQALEGEI
+255 GSGVVSVQALECGI
-269 TSSNKPLELVFCEN
+269 TSNNKPLELVFCEN
-283 FPNFLSAFALGMGLE
+283 FPSPLSAFALGMGLE
-298 SFPKDFN
+298 NIPKDFN

-331 EVVLT
+331 EAVLT

-350 INISMLELLDN
+350 IHISMLELLDN

-386 IAHQGRTFIN
+386 IAHQGQIFIN
-396 TLGSVALAKAG
+396 ILGSVALAKAG

-461 LQKDKNGSFKA
+461 L
-472 LAAIAKH
+472 

>member
-1 MYEKVNALDKRAIEE
+1 MFSVYEKVNALDKRALEK
-16 LFLSEDILMEN
+16 FNLSEDTLMEN

-61 LARRLAGRFKT
+61 LARRLVGRFKT
-72 LVFEMKPAK
+72 LVFEMKLAK

-100 TYEEKNEDL
+100 AWEEKNEDL
-109 ECDVLIDCVVGSAF
+109 ECDVLIDCVVGSNF
-123 KGELEPFLD
+123 KGELEPFLN

-152 DSKGRVDKGAF
+152 NSKGRVDKGAF
-163 KADTTISM
+163 KADMTISM

-178 LSDRAKDYVGELKV
+178 LSDRAKDYIGELKV

-199 RVYEIPTDTFLLEK
+199 QTYEIPTDTFLLEK

-229 DYGHAHVLLGKHSGA
+229 DYGHVHILLGKHSGA

-255 GSGVVSIQALEGEI
+255 GSGVVSVQALECEI

-283 FPNFLSAFALGMGLE
+283 FPNPLSAFALGMGLE
-298 SFPKDFN
+298 NIPKDFN

-331 EVVLT
+331 EAVLT

-350 INISMLELLDN
+350 IHISMLELLDN

-386 IAHQGRTFIN
+386 IAHQGQVFIN
-396 TLGSVALAKAG
+396 NLGSVALAKAG

-461 LQKDKNGSFKA
+461 L
-472 LAAIAKH
+472 

>member
-1 MYEKVNALDKRAIEE
+1 MLSVYEKVDALDKRAIEE

-61 LARRLAGRFKT
+61 LARRLIGRFRV
-72 LVFEMKPAK
+72 LVFEMKLAK

-100 TYEEKNEDL
+100 AYEEKNEDL
-109 ECDVLIDCVVGSAF
+109 ECDVLIDCVVGSHF
-123 KGELEPFLD
+123 KGGLEPFLD

-152 DSKGRVDKGAF
+152 DSKGRVDKRAF
-163 KADTTISM
+163 KADLTISM

-178 LSDRAKDYVGELKV
+178 LSDKAKDYVGELKV

-199 RVYEIPTDTFLLEK
+199 QIYEIPTDTFLLEK

-229 DYGHAHVLLGKHSGA
+229 DYGHAHILLGKHSGA

-255 GSGVVSIQALEGEI
+255 GSGVVSVQALECEI
-269 TSSNKPLELVFCEN
+269 TSNNKPLELVFCEN
-283 FPNFLSAFALGMGLE
+283 FPNLLNAFALGMGLE
-298 SFPKDFN
+298 NIPKDFN

-331 EVVLT
+331 EVILT

-386 IAHQGRTFIN
+386 IAHQGQVFIN
-396 TLGSVALAKAG
+396 NLGSVALAKAG
-407 SGDVLAGLIL
+407 SGDVLAGLIV

-423 YTPLDAAINASLAH
+423 HTPLDAAINASLAH

-461 LQKDKNGSFKA
+461 L
-472 LAAIAKH
+472 

>member
-1 MYEKVNALDKRAIEE
+1 MLSVYEKVNALDKRAIEE
-16 LFLSEDILMEN
+16 LFLSEDVLMEN

-90 RAKKVGVVIK
+90 RAKKAGVTIK
-100 TYEEKNEDL
+100 TYEENALNQNL

-123 KGELEPFLD
+123 KGELEPFLN

-163 KADTTISM
+163 KADLTISM

-178 LSDRAKDYVGELKV
+178 LSDKAKDYIGELKV

-199 RVYEIPTDTFLLEK
+199 PIYEIPTDTFLLEK

-255 GSGVVSIQALEGEI
+255 GSGVVSIQALECEI
-269 TSSNKPLELVFCEN
+269 TSNNKPLELVFCEN
-283 FPNFLSAFALGMGLE
+283 FPKKLSAFALGMGLE
-298 SFPKDFN
+298 NIPKDFK
-305 KWLELAPC
+305 KWLGLAPC

-318 VFYHKEVLQALEK
+318 VFYHKEALQALEK

-342 LSLLKLVG
+342 LSLLKSVG

-386 IAHQGRTFIN
+386 IAHQGRVFIN
-396 TLGSVALAKAG
+396 HLGSVALAKAG
-407 SGDVLAGLIL
+407 SGDVLAGLIV
-417 SLLSQN
+417 SLLAQK
-423 YTPLDAAINASLAH
+423 YTPLDAAINASLVH

-461 LQKDKNGSFKA
+461 L
-472 LAAIAKH
+472 

>member
-1 MYEKVNALDKRAIEE
+1 MLSVYEKGNALDKRALEE
-16 LFLSEDILMEN
+16 WLLSEDVLMEN

-61 LARRLAGRFKT
+61 LARRLAGRFKV
-72 LVFEMKPAK
+72 LVFEMKLAK

-100 TYEEKNEDL
+100 TWEEKNKDL

-152 DSKGRVDKGAF
+152 DSKGRVDKRAF

-178 LSDRAKDYVGELKV
+178 LSDKAKDYIGELKV

-199 RVYEIPTDTFLLEK
+199 QIYEIPTDTFLLEK

-219 LRDKKNAHKG
+219 LRDRKNAHKG

-255 GSGVVSIQALEGEI
+255 GSGVVSIQALECEI
-269 TSSNKPLELVFCEN
+269 TSNNKPLELVFCEN
-283 FPNFLSAFALGMGLE
+283 FPKKLSAFALGMGLE
-298 SFPKDFN
+298 NIPKDFK

-331 EVVLT
+331 EAVLT

-342 LSLLKLVG
+342 LSLLKSVG

-386 IAHQGRTFIN
+386 IAHQGWVFIN
-396 TLGSVALAKAG
+396 NLGSVALAKAG
-407 SGDVLAGLIL
+407 SGDVLAGLIV
-417 SLLSQN
+417 SLLAQK

-443 FKNNYALTPL
+443 FKNHYALTPL

-461 LQKDKNGSFKA
+461 L
-472 LAAIAKH
+472 

>member
-1 MYEKVNALDKRAIEE
+1 MLSVYEKGNALDKRALEE
-16 LFLSEDILMEN
+16 WLLSEDVLMEN

-61 LARRLAGRFKT
+61 LARRLVGRFKT
-72 LVFEMKPAK
+72 LVFEMKLAK

-100 TYEEKNEDL
+100 AWEEKNEDL

-152 DSKGRVDKGAF
+152 DSKGRVDKRAF

-171 GAIKSCL
+171 GAIKTCL
-178 LSDRAKDYVGELKV
+178 LSDRAKDYIGELKV

-199 RVYEIPTDTFLLEK
+199 QIYEIPTDTFLLEK

-255 GSGVVSIQALEGEI
+255 GSGVVSVQALECEI

-283 FPNFLSAFALGMGLE
+283 FPKKLSAFALGMGLE
-298 SFPKDFN
+298 GLPKDFK
-305 KWLELAPC
+305 KWLGLAPC

-342 LSLLKLVG
+342 LSLLELVG

-386 IAHQGRTFIN
+386 IAHQGRVFIN
-396 TLGSVALAKAG
+396 NLGSVALAKAG
-407 SGDVLAGLIL
+407 SGDVLAGLIV

-443 FKNNYALTPL
+443 FKNHYALTPL

-461 LQKDKNGSFKA
+461 L
-472 LAAIAKH
+472 

>member
-1 MYEKVNALDKRAIEE
+1 MLSVYEKVNALDKRALEK
-16 LFLSEDILMEN
+16 FNLSEDILMEN

-90 RAKKVGVVIK
+90 RAKKVGVAIK
-100 TYEEKNEDL
+100 AWGEKNEDL
-109 ECDVLIDCVVGSAF
+109 ECDVLIDCVVGSNF
-123 KGELEPFLD
+123 KGELEPFLN

-152 DSKGRVDKGAF
+152 DSKGRVDKRAF
-163 KADTTISM
+163 KADLTISM

-178 LSDRAKDYVGELKV
+178 LSDRAKDYIGELKV

-199 RVYEIPTDTFLLEK
+199 PIYEIPTDTFLLEK

-229 DYGHAHVLLGKHSGA
+229 DYGHAHILLGKHSGA

-255 GSGVVSIQALEGEI
+255 GSGVVSVQALECEI

-298 SFPKDFN
+298 NIPKDFN

-331 EVVLT
+331 EVILT

-342 LSLLKLVG
+342 LSLLRLVG

-386 IAHQGRTFIN
+386 IAHQGRVFIN
-396 TLGSVALAKAG
+396 ILGSVALAKAG

-437 ALAGLE
+437 ALASLE

-453 DLIEKIKR
+453 DLIEKIKQ
-461 LQKDKNGSFKA
+461 L
-472 LAAIAKH
+472 

>member
-1 MYEKVNALDKRAIEE
+1 MLSVYEKGNALDKRALEE
-16 LFLSEDILMEN
+16 WLLSEDILMEN

-61 LARRLAGRFKT
+61 LARRLVGRFKT
-72 LVFEMKPAK
+72 LVFEMKLAK

-90 RAKKVGVVIK
+90 RAKKAGVVIK
-100 TYEEKNEDL
+100 TYEENALNQDL
-109 ECDVLIDCVVGSAF
+109 ECDVLIDCVVGSNF
-123 KGELEPFLD
+123 KGGLEPFLD

-152 DSKGRVDKGAF
+152 DSKGRVDKRAF
-163 KADTTISM
+163 KADMTISM

-199 RVYEIPTDTFLLEK
+199 QIYEIPTDTFLLEK

-255 GSGVVSIQALEGEI
+255 GSGVVSVQALECEI
-269 TSSNKPLELVFCEN
+269 TSDNKPLELVFCEN
-283 FPNFLSAFALGMGLE
+283 FPNPLSAFALGMGLE
-298 SFPKDFN
+298 NIPKDFK
-305 KWLELAPC
+305 KWLELTPC

-331 EVVLT
+331 EVILT

-396 TLGSVALAKAG
+396 NLGSVALAKAG
-407 SGDVLAGLIL
+407 SGDVLAGLIV

-461 LQKDKNGSFKA
+461 L
-472 LAAIAKH
+472 

>member
-1 MYEKVNALDKRAIEE
+1 MLSVYEKVNALDKRAIEE

-61 LARRLAGRFKT
+61 LARRLMGRFKT

-90 RAKKVGVVIK
+90 RAKKVGVAIK
-100 TYEEKNEDL
+100 AWEEKNEDL
-109 ECDVLIDCVVGSAF
+109 ECDVLIDCVVGSNF
-123 KGELEPFLD
+123 KGELEPFLN
-132 FESLSQKARFKI
+132 FESLSQKAHFKI

-152 DSKGRVDKGAF
+152 DSKGRVDKRAF
-163 KADTTISM
+163 KAHMTISM

-178 LSDRAKDYVGELKV
+178 LSDRAKDYIGELKV

-199 RVYEIPTDTFLLEK
+199 QIYEIPTDTFLLEK

-229 DYGHAHVLLGKHSGA
+229 DYGHAHILLGKHSGA

-255 GSGVVSIQALEGEI
+255 GSGVVSVQALECEI
-269 TSSNKPLELVFCEN
+269 TPNNKPLELVFCEN
-283 FPNFLSAFALGMGLE
+283 FPDSLSAFALGMGLE
-298 SFPKDFN
+298 NIPKDFN

-331 EVVLT
+331 ESVLT

-342 LSLLKLVG
+342 LSLLKIVG

-386 IAHQGRTFIN
+386 IAHQGQVFIN
-396 TLGSVALAKAG
+396 ILGSVALAKAG

-417 SLLSQN
+417 SLLSQH

-437 ALAGLE
+437 ALASLE

-453 DLIEKIKR
+453 DLIEKIKQ
-461 LQKDKNGSFKA
+461 L
-472 LAAIAKH
+472 

>member
-1 MYEKVNALDKRAIEE
+1 MLSVYEKVDALDKRALEE
-16 LFLSEDILMEN
+16 WLLSEDILMEN
-27 AAMALERAVLQNA
+27 AAMALERAVLKNA

-61 LARRLAGRFKT
+61 LARRLMGRFKV
-72 LVFEMKPAK
+72 LVFEMKLAK

-100 TYEEKNEDL
+100 TWEDNHKDL
-109 ECDVLIDCVVGSAF
+109 ECDVLVDCVVGSAF
-123 KGELEPFLD
+123 KGGLEPFLD

-152 DSKGRVDKGAF
+152 DSKGRVDKRAF

-178 LSDRAKDYVGELKV
+178 LSDRAKDYIGELKV

-199 RVYEIPTDTFLLEK
+199 QIYEIPTDTFLLEK

-219 LRDKKNAHKG
+219 LRDRKNAHKG

-255 GSGVVSIQALEGEI
+255 GSGVVSIQALECEI
-269 TSSNKPLELVFCEN
+269 TSNNKPLELVFCEN
-283 FPNFLSAFALGMGLE
+283 FPKKLSAFALGMGLE
-298 SFPKDFN
+298 GLPKDFN
-305 KWLELAPC
+305 RWLELAPC

-331 EVVLT
+331 EVILT

-342 LSLLKLVG
+342 LSLLELVG

-386 IAHQGRTFIN
+386 IAHQGRVFIN
-396 TLGSVALAKAG
+396 HLGSVALAKAG
-407 SGDVLAGLIL
+407 SGDVLAGLIV

-461 LQKDKNGSFKA
+461 L
-472 LAAIAKH
+472 